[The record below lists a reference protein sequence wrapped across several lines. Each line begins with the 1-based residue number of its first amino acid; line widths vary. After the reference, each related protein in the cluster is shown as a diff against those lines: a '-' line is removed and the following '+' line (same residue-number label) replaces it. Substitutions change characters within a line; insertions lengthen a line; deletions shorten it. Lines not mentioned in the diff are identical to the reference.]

1 MLIKETHLG
10 VVQALFGP
18 SKILLTERNRL
29 NKKPL
34 FRKVT
39 RTSRPQSRDRQTL
52 NLKTETCMRTV
63 FIIII
68 IVISSIASDPKR
80 YSDSEISS

>member
-1 MLIKETHLG
+1 M
-10 VVQALFGP
+10 VQALLGP
-18 SKILLTERNRL
+18 SKILLTERNRP
-29 NKKPL
+29 NKKSL

-52 NLKTETCMRTV
+52 NLKTETCMRTL
-63 FIIII
+63 FIII